1 MSRRGDQ
8 TVLEVEVLTR
18 LPSGGGGTGGE
29 VFRKI
34 RKMNTLDEMLHQLL
48 EVMIWHLSALYMENL
63 DVSTVLSWCNWAHL
77 QRWYTTSRI
86 KT

>member
-1 MSRRGDQ
+1 MCRDQ

-48 EVMIWHLSALYMENL
+48 EVMI
-63 DVSTVLSWCNWAHL
+63 
-77 QRWYTTSRI
+77 
-86 KT
+86 